1 MALAWPEDD
10 RDGGGDDWRE
20 WQLSN
25 GPVAEEGREGRRSR
39 AQANGGGPVSVKVA
53 SGKLEERWSEAVVA
67 GRRRS
72 SGDL

>member
-1 MALAWPEDD
+1 MALAWPKEDRGGDGDD
-10 RDGGGDDWRE
+10 RRG
-20 WQLSN
+20 WQLSD
-25 GPVAEEGREGRRSR
+25 GPAAEEGREGHRFR

-53 SGKLEERWSEAVVA
+53 SGKLEERWSEEVVA